1 MPDRNRCEEDNP
13 GFAEKG
19 GRSLSPEREGILWSK
34 LAASGDEDAR
44 DELIVSYRP
53 LVFWLAG
60 KLRVRPSSYQDLIQ
74 EGMVALI
81 QAVDKFEP
89 QRQLRFTTYAYYRIR
104 GQMVNFLQRSE
115 LKAPI
120 PVDDEYLMPEDP
132 FSADAFE
139 TVIALTQEMDRLTAG
154 EGEVVRALLMEGQ
167 DAKEVARQKNIDVSH
182 VYRLRRNAVAKLRKW
197 LGPEGAPQT
206 GPDGG

>member
-1 MPDRNRCEEDNP
+1 MSGRDCNRNDDPDLTGRNR
-13 GFAEKG
+13 
-19 GRSLSPEREGILWSK
+19 SLAPEREDELWSK

-60 KLRVRPSSYQDLIQ
+60 KLRVKPSSYQDLIQ

-89 QRQLRFTTYAYYRIR
+89 ERGFRFTTYAYYRIR
-104 GQMVNFLQRSE
+104 GQMVNFLQRCE
-115 LKAPI
+115 LKAPL
-120 PVDDEYLMPEDP
+120 PVDDEFLMPEDA

-139 TVIALTQEMDRLTAG
+139 TVIALSEEMDRLTAG
-154 EGEVVRALLMEGQ
+154 EGEVIRAILMDGQ
-167 DAKEVARQKNIDVSH
+167 NAKEIARRKNMDISH
-182 VYRLRRNAVAKLRKW
+182 IYRLRRSGVAKLRER
-197 LGPEGAPQT
+197 LNPEGNAT
-206 GPDGG
+206 N

>member
-1 MPDRNRCEEDNP
+1 MSGCDCQREADPKITESS
-13 GFAEKG
+13 
-19 GRSLSPEREGILWSK
+19 GRSLSPEIEEVLWSR
-34 LAASGDEDAR
+34 LADCGDENAR
-44 DELIVSYRP
+44 DELIVAYRP

-60 KLRVRPSSYQDLIQ
+60 KLRVRPSSYQDLVQ

-89 QRQLRFTTYAYYRIR
+89 ERQLRFTTYAYYRIR

-115 LKAPI
+115 MRAPV

-139 TVIALTQEMDRLTAG
+139 MVIAVKEELDRLTAR
-154 EGEVVRALLMEGQ
+154 EGEVVKALLLEGR
-167 DAKEVARQKNIDVSH
+167 DAKEVARQKNIDISH

-197 LGPEGAPQT
+197 LGPEGSATNQT
-206 GPDGG
+206 